1 MATCKEVHTS
11 VYKGVTTVVRC
22 DQRPDHGTCH
32 SAVVAW
38 YAVVPV
44 PENWQPG
51 DVVMDKHKRVYC
63 RTLMGHW
70 WRPGILESFDDDYP
84 TRPLVKLT
92 PEKTP

>member
-38 YAVVPV
+38 YAHVPV

-51 DVVMDKHKRVYC
+51 DVV
-63 RTLMGHW
+63 
-70 WRPGILESFDDDYP
+70 LESGFFWVMFIILRENWKKPNNATGRTKMLSRSTVMRCYR
-84 TRPLVKLT
+84 TF
-92 PEKTP
+92 